1 MRIAER
7 KREDMPEN
15 RIQGLTSRRNLISR
29 GALIGG
35 AAAAVSL
42 PSLHA
47 MAQDATSDSLLGRI
61 LDRGK
66 IIVGTG
72 STNPP
77 WHFEDEDGQLVG
89 FDISLAMLLAG
100 GIFGLDQE
108 QILGG
113 EEPRNYI
120 EFVVHE
126 ADARI
131 PDLLSDKVDINF
143 QFMTVTAA
151 RALQVAFTVPYYREG
166 VTLLLP
172 ADSEYNSLAEMQDQG
187 LTIAILA
194 NVTAED
200 MIHRGVPDATVEQ
213 FDSVAASVEA
223 LDSGRVDATGIDMS
237 TGRWLVAQDPDVY
250 KTVPEG
256 WDAQSYAASIKPG
269 DQVFLNFV
277 NTALMQGMVGLD
289 FPIYK
294 AAFETYFGE
303 VLPNPP
309 IGFPVEFK

>member
-1 MRIAER
+1 
-7 KREDMPEN
+7 MPEN
-15 RIQGLTSRRNLISR
+15 RIPGMTSRRTLISR

-47 MAQDATSDSLLGRI
+47 MAQDASSDSLLGKI

-66 IIVGTG
+66 IVVGTG

-100 GIFGLDQE
+100 GIFGLDQA
-108 QILGG
+108 QILAG

-120 EFVVHE
+120 DFVVHE

-151 RALQVAFTVPYYREG
+151 RAQQVAFTVPYYREG

-172 ADSEYNSLAEMQDQG
+172 ADSEYTSLAEMQDQD

-237 TGRWLVAQDPDVY
+237 TGRWLVAQDPETY
-250 KTVPEG
+250 KTIPEG
-256 WDAQSYAASIKPG
+256 WDAQSYAASLKPG

-289 FPIYK
+289 FPIYQT
-294 AAFETYFGE
+294 AFKTYFGE
-303 VLPNPP
+303 DLPNPP

>member
-1 MRIAER
+1 
-7 KREDMPEN
+7 MPEN
-15 RIQGLTSRRNLISR
+15 RISGLTSRRSLISR

-66 IIVGTG
+66 IVVGTG

-77 WHFEDEDGQLVG
+77 WHFEDENGTLIG
-89 FDISLAMLLAG
+89 FDISLAMMLAG

-108 QILGG
+108 QIMGG

-120 EFVVHE
+120 DFVVHE

-237 TGRWLVAQDPDVY
+237 TGRWLVAQDPEAY
-250 KTVPEG
+250 KTIPEG

-289 FPIYK
+289 FPIYQ
-294 AAFETYFGE
+294 AAFKTYFGE
-303 VLPNPP
+303 ELPNPP

>member
-1 MRIAER
+1 
-7 KREDMPEN
+7 MPEH
-15 RIQGLTSRRNLISR
+15 RISGLTSRRSLISR

-66 IIVGTG
+66 VVVGTG

-77 WHFEDEDGQLVG
+77 WHFEDENGNLVG
-89 FDISLAMLLAG
+89 FDISLAMMLAG
-100 GIFGLDQE
+100 GLFGLDQQ

-120 EFVVHE
+120 DFVVHE

-143 QFMTVTAA
+143 QFMTVTPA
-151 RALQVAFTVPYYREG
+151 RALQVAFSIPYYREG

-172 ADSEYNSLAEMQDQG
+172 KDSEYNSLADLQG
-187 LTIAILA
+187 KGATIAILA

-200 MIHRGVPDATVEQ
+200 MVHRGVPDANVQQ

-223 LDSGRVDATGIDMS
+223 LDSGRVDATAIDQS
-237 TGRWLVAQDPDVY
+237 TGRWLVAQDPDTY
-250 KTVPEG
+250 KTTPEG
-256 WDAQSYAASIKPG
+256 WDAQTYAASVKPG
-269 DQVFLNFV
+269 DQIWLNFV
-277 NTALMQGMVGLD
+277 NTALHEGMVGLD
-289 FPIYK
+289 FPIYST
-294 AAFETYFGE
+294 AFQTYFGE
-303 VLPNPP
+303 TLPNPP

>member
-1 MRIAER
+1 
-7 KREDMPEN
+7 MPEN
-15 RIQGLTSRRNLISR
+15 RIQGVTSRRTLISR

-61 LDRGK
+61 LDRGN

-77 WHFEDEDGQLVG
+77 WHFEDEDGTLVG
-89 FDISLAMLLAG
+89 FDISLAMLIAG
-100 GIFGLDQE
+100 GIFGLDQA

-200 MIHRGVPDATVEQ
+200 MIHRGVADATVEQ

-256 WDAQSYAASIKPG
+256 WDAQSYSASVKPG

-289 FPIYK
+289 FPIYR

-303 VLPNPP
+303 ALPNPP

>member
-1 MRIAER
+1 
-7 KREDMPEN
+7 MPEN
-15 RIQGLTSRRNLISR
+15 RISGLTSRRSLISR

-47 MAQDATSDSLLGRI
+47 MAQDATSDSLLGKI

-66 IIVGTG
+66 IVVGTG

-77 WHFEDEDGQLVG
+77 WHFEDENGKLIG
-89 FDISLAMLLAG
+89 FDISLAMMIAG
-100 GIFGLDQE
+100 GIFGLDQA

-113 EEPRNYI
+113 EDPRDYI

-126 ADARI
+126 SDARI

-151 RALQVAFTVPYYREG
+151 RALQVAFSVPYYREG

-172 ADSEYNSLAEMQDQG
+172 ADSEYSSLADMQGKG

-200 MIHRGVPDATVEQ
+200 MVHRGVPDSNVEQ

-223 LDSGRVDATGIDMS
+223 LDSGRVDATAIDQS
-237 TGRWLVAQDPDVY
+237 TGRWMVAQNPDMY
-250 KTVPEG
+250 KTTPEG
-256 WDAQSYAASIKPG
+256 WDAQTYAASIKPG
-269 DQVFLNFV
+269 DQVFLNFID
-277 NTALMQGMVGLD
+277 TALMQGMVGLD
-289 FPIYK
+289 FPIYQ
-294 AAFETYFGE
+294 AAFKTYFGE
-303 VLPNPP
+303 DLATPP

>member
-1 MRIAER
+1 
-7 KREDMPEN
+7 MPEN
-15 RIQGLTSRRNLISR
+15 RIQGLTNRRTLISR

-47 MAQDATSDSLLGRI
+47 MAQDASSDSLLGRI
-61 LDRGK
+61 LDRGN
-66 IIVGTG
+66 ILIGTG

-77 WHFEDEDGQLVG
+77 WHFEDENGQLVG
-89 FDISLAMLLAG
+89 FDISMAMMLAG

-108 QILGG
+108 QIMGG

-172 ADSEYNSLAEMQDQG
+172 ADSEFNSLADMQDQG

-237 TGRWLVAQDPDVY
+237 TGRWMVAQDPEAY
-250 KTVPEG
+250 KTIPEG

-277 NTALMQGMVGLD
+277 NTALQQAMVGLD
-289 FPIYK
+289 FPIYQ
-294 AAFETYFGE
+294 AAFNTYFGVE
-303 VLPNPP
+303 LPNPP
-309 IGFPVEFK
+309 IGFPVEFQ

>member
-1 MRIAER
+1 
-7 KREDMPEN
+7 MPEN
-15 RIQGLTSRRNLISR
+15 RIQGMTTSRRSLISR

-66 IIVGTG
+66 IVVGTG

-77 WHFEDEDGQLVG
+77 WHFEDENGQLVG

-100 GIFGLDQE
+100 GIFGLDQQ
-108 QILGG
+108 QILDG

-120 EFVVHE
+120 DFVVHE

-131 PDLLSDKVDINF
+131 PDLLADKVDINF
-143 QFMTVTAA
+143 QFMTVTPA

-166 VTLLLP
+166 VTVILP
-172 ADSEYNSLAEMQDQG
+172 SDSEFNSLAEMQDQG

-200 MIHRGVPDATVEQ
+200 MVRRGIPDANVEQ

-223 LDSGRVDATGIDMS
+223 LDSGRVDATAIDMS
-237 TGRWLVAQDPDVY
+237 TGRWMVAQDPDAY

-277 NTALMQGMVGLD
+277 DTALMQAMVGLD
-289 FPIYK
+289 FPIYQ
-294 AAFETYFGE
+294 AAFKTYFGE
-303 VLPNPP
+303 DLPNPP
-309 IGFPVEFK
+309 IGFPVEFA

>member
-1 MRIAER
+1 
-7 KREDMPEN
+7 MPEN
-15 RIQGLTSRRNLISR
+15 RIPGMTSRRTLISR
-29 GALIGG
+29 GALLGG

-42 PSLHA
+42 PNLRA

-61 LDRGK
+61 IDRGK
-66 IIVGTG
+66 IVVGTG

-77 WHFEDEDGQLVG
+77 WHFEDENGQLVG
-89 FDISLAMLLAG
+89 FDISMAMLLAG
-100 GIFGLDQE
+100 GIFGLDHE

-143 QFMTVTAA
+143 QFMTVTPA

-172 ADSEYNSLAEMQDQG
+172 ADSEFNSLADMQGKG

-237 TGRWLVAQDPDVY
+237 TGRWLVAQDPEAY
-250 KTVPEG
+250 KTIPEG

-277 NTALMQGMVGLD
+277 NTALMQAMVGLD
-289 FPIYK
+289 FPIYR

-303 VLPNPP
+303 TLPNPP
-309 IGFPVEFK
+309 IGFPVEFR

>member
-1 MRIAER
+1 
-7 KREDMPEN
+7 MPEKQ
-15 RIQGLTSRRNLISR
+15 IQGLTSRRTLISR

-35 AAAAVSL
+35 AAAAVTL

-61 LDRGK
+61 LDRGN

-89 FDISLAMLLAG
+89 FDISLAMLIAG
-100 GIFGLDQE
+100 CIFGLDQA

-113 EEPRNYI
+113 EEPRDYI

-256 WDAQSYAASIKPG
+256 WDAQSYSASIKPG
-269 DQVFLNFV
+269 DQVFLNFI

-289 FPIYK
+289 FPIYQ

-303 VLPNPP
+303 ALPNPP

>member
-1 MRIAER
+1 
-7 KREDMPEN
+7 MPEN
-15 RIQGLTSRRNLISR
+15 RIQGLTSRRSLISR
-29 GALIGG
+29 GAIIGG

-47 MAQDATSDSLLGRI
+47 MAQDASSDSLLGKI

-66 IIVGTG
+66 IVVGTG

-77 WHFEDEDGQLVG
+77 WHFEDEDGTLVG
-89 FDISLAMLLAG
+89 FDISLAMMLAG

-108 QILGG
+108 QIMGG

-237 TGRWLVAQDPDVY
+237 TGRWMVAQDPETY
-250 KTVPEG
+250 KTIPEG
-256 WDAQSYAASIKPG
+256 WDAQSYAASVKPG

-289 FPIYK
+289 FPIYR

-303 VLPNPP
+303 ELPNPP

>member
-1 MRIAER
+1 
-7 KREDMPEN
+7 MPEN
-15 RIQGLTSRRNLISR
+15 RIPGMTSRRTLISR
-29 GALIGG
+29 GAMIGG

-47 MAQDATSDSLLGRI
+47 MAQDASSDSLIGKI

-66 IIVGTG
+66 IVVGTG

-77 WHFEDEDGQLVG
+77 WHFEDENGQLVG

-100 GIFGLDQE
+100 GIFGLDAA
-108 QILGG
+108 QITAG
-113 EEPRNYI
+113 EEPRKYI
-120 EFVVHE
+120 DFVVHE

-151 RALQVAFTVPYYREG
+151 RALQAAFTVPYYREG

-200 MIHRGVPDATVEQ
+200 MIHRGVADAKVEQ

-237 TGRWLVAQDPDVY
+237 TGRWLVAQDPEAY
-250 KTVPEG
+250 KTIPEG
-256 WDAQSYAASIKPG
+256 WDAQSYAASLKPG

-289 FPIYK
+289 FPIYQ
-294 AAFETYFGE
+294 AAFKTYFGE
-303 VLPNPP
+303 DLPNPP

>member
-1 MRIAER
+1 M
-7 KREDMPEN
+7 
-15 RIQGLTSRRNLISR
+15 
-29 GALIGG
+29 IGG

-47 MAQDATSDSLLGRI
+47 MAQDASSDSLIGKI

-66 IIVGTG
+66 IVVGTG

-77 WHFEDEDGQLVG
+77 WHFEDENGQLVG

-100 GIFGLDQE
+100 GIFGLDAE
-108 QILGG
+108 QITGG

-120 EFVVHE
+120 DFVVHE

-172 ADSEYNSLAEMQDQG
+172 ADSEFNSLADMQDQG
-187 LTIAILA
+187 TTIAILA

-200 MIHRGVPDATVEQ
+200 MIHRGVADAKVEQ

-237 TGRWLVAQDPDVY
+237 TGRWMVAQDPEAY
-250 KTVPEG
+250 KTIPEG
-256 WDAQSYAASIKPG
+256 WDAQSYAASLKPG
-269 DQVFLNFV
+269 DEVFLNFV
-277 NTALMQGMVGLD
+277 NTALMQAMVGLD
-289 FPIYK
+289 FPIYQ
-294 AAFETYFGE
+294 AAFKTYFGE
-303 VLPNPP
+303 DLPTPP
-309 IGFPVEFK
+309 IGFPVEFR

>member
-1 MRIAER
+1 
-7 KREDMPEN
+7 MPKN
-15 RIQGLTSRRNLISR
+15 RIQGVTSRRTLISR

-61 LDRGK
+61 LDRGN

-77 WHFEDEDGQLVG
+77 WHFEDEDGTLIG

-100 GIFGLDQE
+100 GIFGLDQA

-237 TGRWLVAQDPDVY
+237 TGRWLVAQDPDIY

-256 WDAQSYAASIKPG
+256 WDAQSYSASIKPG

-289 FPIYK
+289 FPIYQ
-294 AAFETYFGE
+294 AAFKTYFGE
-303 VLPNPP
+303 DLPNPP

>member
-1 MRIAER
+1 M
-7 KREDMPEN
+7 
-15 RIQGLTSRRNLISR
+15 
-29 GALIGG
+29 IGG

-47 MAQDATSDSLLGRI
+47 MAQDASSDSLIGKI

-66 IIVGTG
+66 IVVGTG

-77 WHFEDEDGQLVG
+77 WHFEDENGQLVG

-100 GIFGLDQE
+100 GIFGLDAE
-108 QILGG
+108 QITGG
-113 EEPRNYI
+113 EEPRKYI
-120 EFVVHE
+120 DFVVHE

-172 ADSEYNSLAEMQDQG
+172 ADSEFNSLADMQDQG
-187 LTIAILA
+187 TTIAILA

-200 MIHRGVPDATVEQ
+200 MIHRGVADAKVEQ

-237 TGRWLVAQDPDVY
+237 TGRWMVAQDPEAY
-250 KTVPEG
+250 KTIPEG
-256 WDAQSYAASIKPG
+256 WDAQSYAASLKPG
-269 DQVFLNFV
+269 DQVFLNYV
-277 NTALMQGMVGLD
+277 NTALMQAMVGLD
-289 FPIYK
+289 FPIYQ

-303 VLPNPP
+303 ELPTPP

>member
-1 MRIAER
+1 MQAS
-7 KREDMPEN
+7 MPDN
-15 RIQGLTSRRNLISR
+15 RITGLTSRRSLISR

-47 MAQDATSDSLLGRI
+47 MAQDATSDSLLGKI
-61 LDRGK
+61 LDKGK
-66 IIVGTG
+66 ITIGTG

-77 WHFEDEDGQLVG
+77 WHFEDENGTLVG

-100 GIFGLDQE
+100 GIFGLDQQ
-108 QILGG
+108 QILDG
-113 EEPRNYI
+113 EEPRKYI
-120 EFVVHE
+120 DFVVHE

-151 RALQVAFTVPYYREG
+151 RALQVAFTIPYYREG

-172 ADSEYNSLAEMQDQG
+172 ADSEYNSLADMQGKG

-200 MIHRGVPDATVEQ
+200 MIHRGVPDAKVEQ

-237 TGRWLVAQDPDVY
+237 TGRWMVAQDPDTY
-250 KTVPEG
+250 KTTPEG
-256 WDAQSYAASIKPG
+256 WDAQTYAASIKPG
-269 DQVFLNFV
+269 DQVWLNFV
-277 NTALMQGMVGLD
+277 NVVLHEAMVGLD
-289 FPIYK
+289 FPIYQ
-294 AAFETYFGE
+294 AAFKTYFGTE
-303 VLPNPP
+303 LPNPP
-309 IGFPVEFK
+309 IGFPVEFQ

>member
-1 MRIAER
+1 
-7 KREDMPEN
+7 MPEKQ
-15 RIQGLTSRRNLISR
+15 IQGLTSRRTLISR

-61 LDRGK
+61 LDRGN

-89 FDISLAMLLAG
+89 FDISLAMLIAG
-100 GIFGLDQE
+100 GIFGLDQA

-113 EEPRNYI
+113 EEPRDYI

-256 WDAQSYAASIKPG
+256 WDAQSYSASIKPG
-269 DQVFLNFV
+269 DQVFLNFI

-289 FPIYK
+289 FPIYQ

-303 VLPNPP
+303 ALPNPP

>member
-1 MRIAER
+1 
-7 KREDMPEN
+7 MPETGFPG
-15 RIQGLTSRRNLISR
+15 RTSRRSLLSR
-29 GALIGG
+29 GAVIGG

-47 MAQDATSDSLLGRI
+47 LAQDASSESRLGTI

-77 WHFEDEDGQLVG
+77 WHFEDENGQLVG
-89 FDISLAMLLAG
+89 FDISLALMLAG
-100 GIFGLDQE
+100 GIFGLNQE

-113 EEPRNYI
+113 EEPRKYV

-172 ADSEYNSLAEMQDQG
+172 ADSEFDSLASMQGQG

-194 NVTAED
+194 NVTADD
-200 MIHRGVPDATVEQ
+200 MVHRGVPDANVEQ

-223 LDSGRVDATGIDMS
+223 LDSGRVDATAIDMS

-250 KTVPEG
+250 KTIPEG
-256 WDAQSYAASIKPG
+256 WDAQSYAASVKPG

-277 NTALMQGMVGLD
+277 DTALMQGMVGLD
-289 FPIYK
+289 FPIYR
-294 AAFETYFGE
+294 AAFQTYFGE
-303 VLPNPP
+303 ELPNPP
-309 IGFPVEFK
+309 IGFPVEFQ